1 MAFEGDLPKQVQLR
15 RPIVA
20 KHFVLCVEDAVYCF
34 FVIICCY
41 TVLVAFCLVVTRRG
55 KL

>member
-1 MAFEGDLPKQVQLR
+1 M
-15 RPIVA
+15 
-20 KHFVLCVEDAVYCF
+20 YCF

-55 KL
+55 SSERVERTGKGKEEEVAKEESKGKEADRF